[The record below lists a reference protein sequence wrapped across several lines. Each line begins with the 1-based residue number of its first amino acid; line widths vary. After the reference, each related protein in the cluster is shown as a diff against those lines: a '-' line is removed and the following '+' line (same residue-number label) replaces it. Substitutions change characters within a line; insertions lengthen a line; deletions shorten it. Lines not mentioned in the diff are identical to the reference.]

1 MYEFNARKAADACIQ
16 WIRDWFEENGKGCNA
31 VIGISGG
38 KDSTVVAGLCA
49 KALGPER
56 VIGVML
62 PDGVQPDIQDSRDV
76 IEALGIHGVE
86 YNIKDATDAL
96 LDSMT
101 GLSELAHKLGFKDV
115 PSQQSREN
123 LPPRI
128 RMSALYLIAQSF
140 NGRVSNNC
148 NLSENW
154 IGYSTIYGDT
164 AGDFAPISSFTAS
177 EVIAIGRAIGIP
189 ERFLVKAPSD
199 GLCGKTDEDKL
210 GFTYAVLDRYL
221 REGVIEDMAVKGC
234 IDGLH
239 NRNKF
244 KHEPMKAFQWGRLSG
259 LKAYTVEWH
268 ACGYN
273 GTFRALAVADNLEDA
288 QAQWDAHISTDE
300 SLKSSWEKAKAAV
313 QRHYG
318 GFIRWKEY
326 DEDFGC
332 RGCYELP
339 YEPWKTGSDHLND

>member
-16 WIRDWFEENGKGCNA
+16 WIKDWFKENGDGCNA

-76 IEALGIHGVE
+76 IEALGIHGVV
-86 YNIKDATDAL
+86 YYIKYATDAL

-101 GLSELAHKLGFKDV
+101 GLSELAYKLGFKDV
-115 PSQQSREN
+115 PSRQSREN
-123 LPPRI
+123 LPPRV

-140 NGRVSNNC
+140 NGRVSNNS

-177 EVIAIGRAIGIP
+177 EVIAIGRTIGIP

-210 GFTYAVLDRYL
+210 GFAYAILDRYL
-221 REGVIEDMAVKGC
+221 RTGEIEDMAVKGR

-259 LKAYTVEWH
+259 LKAYTVKWY
-268 ACGYN
+268 ASGYN
-273 GTFRALAVADNLEDA
+273 GTFHALVVADDEESA
-288 QAQWDAHISTDE
+288 KAQWDAHVSSDE
-300 SLKSSWEKAKAAV
+300 SLRYSWEKAKAAV

-318 GFIRWKEY
+318 GFITWTVY
-326 DEDFGC
+326 DGDFGC
-332 RGCYELP
+332 QGCYELP
-339 YEPWKTGSDHLND
+339 YEQWTGGSDHLND